1 MLLVLVAKLC
11 DSRGEAVSGSFLL
24 LTMLEALIS
33 SKTRIKLLLR
43 LFLNP
48 ESKAYLRGL
57 ADEFSESTNSVRL
70 ELNRFEEAGML
81 SSEHEGNKKVFR
93 ANSDYPLFGEI
104 RKILLKY
111 TGLQEVIDNVIEQLG
126 DLKKVYLSGDLAMG
140 RESNVV
146 SLILVGN
153 PDRQY
158 LLHLVSKAEDL
169 VSKKIQYIIYSVDEL
184 EELNL
189 DIEKHLLLWDEG

>member
-1 MLLVLVAKLC
+1 
-11 DSRGEAVSGSFLL
+11 
-24 LTMLEALIS
+24 MLEALIS

-57 ADEFSESTNSVRL
+57 ATEFGESTNSVRL

-81 SSEHEGNKKVFR
+81 SSGYEGNKKVFK
-93 ANSDYPLFGEI
+93 ANSKYPLFGEI

-111 TGLQEVIDNVIEQLG
+111 TGLQDVIDEVVEELG
-126 DLKKVYLSGDLAMG
+126 DLNRVYLTGDLAMG
-140 RESNVV
+140 RQSDIL

-153 PDRQY
+153 PDKQY
-158 LLHLVSKAEDL
+158 LLQLIEKVEELVP
-169 VSKKIQYIIYSVDEL
+169 KKIQYLIYSKDEAEGL
-184 EELNL
+184 EL
-189 DIEKHLLLWDEG
+189 DDEKNLLLWNEE

>member
-1 MLLVLVAKLC
+1 MC
-11 DSRGEAVSGSFLL
+11 ERN
-24 LTMLEALIS
+24 MLEALIS

-48 ESKAYLRGL
+48 GSKAYLRGL
-57 ADEFSESTNSVRL
+57 ADEFGESTNSVRL

-81 SSEHEGNKKVFR
+81 SSEHEGNKKVFK
-93 ANSDYPLFGEI
+93 ANTQYPLFGEI

-126 DLKKVYLSGDLAMG
+126 DLKKVYLTGELAAG
-140 RESNVV
+140 RQSDVV

-158 LLHLVSKAEDL
+158 LLELINKVEELVP
-169 VSKKIQYIIYSVDEL
+169 KKIQYLVYSPSEAIDLDL
-184 EELNL
+184 EN
-189 DIEKHLLLWDEG
+189 EKHLLIWDEH

>member
-1 MLLVLVAKLC
+1 
-11 DSRGEAVSGSFLL
+11 
-24 LTMLEALIS
+24 MLEALIS

-57 ADEFSESTNSVRL
+57 ADEFGESTNSVRL

-81 SSEHEGNKKVFR
+81 SSDYEGNKKVFK
-93 ANSDYPLFGEI
+93 ANNQYPLFGEI

-111 TGLQEVIDNVIEQLG
+111 TGLQNVIDEVVEELG
-126 DLKKVYLSGDLAMG
+126 DLNRVYLTGDLATG
-140 RESNVV
+140 RQSDIV

-153 PDRQY
+153 PDKQY
-158 LLHLVSKAEDL
+158 LLHLIDKVEEL
-169 VSKKIQYIIYSVDEL
+169 VPKKIQYLIYSK
-184 EELNL
+184 EESESL
-189 DIEKHLLLWDEG
+189 DLDNEKNLLLWNEQ